1 MGPSL
6 AGPVVH
12 VAYLHAWRLAIC
24 CSEGVNKSF
33 GDLVCPQFIGSN
45 LGDLKEK
52 KNGTKKSKLWL

>member
-6 AGPVVH
+6 VGPVVR
-12 VAYLHAWRLAIC
+12 VAYLHAWRPAIC

-52 KNGTKKSKLWL
+52 KNKKVKVTVVN